1 MQGTQVRQRKQRDT
15 RDTRDTGI
23 ADKCK
28 GRGEIRQIQ
37 TNSAETPRGRETRK
51 RERKKERK
59 KEKERERK
67 ERRQEDGKNRQER
80 ERQSEKA
87 FTGEKQTGTVS
98 KESRHEKTRKK
109 IRKKIREN
117 RRRQYSEKPAGKAAR
132 QTEKFSLRNAQR
144 AQGMLQVVFAPASD
158 GGGHRRT

>member
-1 MQGTQVRQRKQRDT
+1 MQGT
-15 RDTRDTGI
+15 
-23 ADKCK
+23 
-28 GRGEIRQIQ
+28 RGNQ
-37 TNSAETPRGRETRK
+37 TDSNKFCRNAKRK
-51 RERKKERK
+51 RDKEEREKERK

-109 IRKKIREN
+109 TRKKIRKKTREN

>member
-1 MQGTQVRQRKQRDT
+1 MQGTQVRQRKQ

-37 TNSAETPRGRETRK
+37 TNSAETPRGRE
-51 RERKKERK
+51 KKK
-59 KEKERERK
+59 KKK
-67 ERRQEDGKNRQER
+67 KKRQEDGKNRQER

-109 IRKKIREN
+109 TRKKTREN

-144 AQGMLQVVFAPASD
+144 AQRMLQVVFAPASD

>member
-1 MQGTQVRQRKQRDT
+1 MQGTQVRQRKQ

-37 TNSAETPRGRETRK
+37 TNSAETPRGREKERE
-51 RERKKERK
+51 RERKKK
-59 KEKERERK
+59 KKR
-67 ERRQEDGKNRQER
+67 
-80 ERQSEKA
+80 RQSEKA

-109 IRKKIREN
+109 TRKKTREN

-144 AQGMLQVVFAPASD
+144 AQRMLQVVFAPASD

>member
-1 MQGTQVRQRKQRDT
+1 MQGTPVRQRKQ

-51 RERKKERK
+51 RER
-59 KEKERERK
+59 EREK
-67 ERRQEDGKNRQER
+67 KKRRQEDGKNRQER

-109 IRKKIREN
+109 IRKN

-132 QTEKFSLRNAQR
+132 QTEKISLRNTQR

>member
-1 MQGTQVRQRKQRDT
+1 MQGTQVRQRKQ

-51 RERKKERK
+51 RER
-59 KEKERERK
+59 ERER
-67 ERRQEDGKNRQER
+67 EREKKKKKKRQEDGKTDRKGKGSQRKHSPEKSRQG
-80 ERQSEKA
+80 QYPKKA
-87 FTGEKQTGTVS
+87 DMRKTQK
-98 KESRHEKTRKK
+98 KTRKK
-109 IRKKIREN
+109 TREN

-144 AQGMLQVVFAPASD
+144 AQRMLQVVFAPASD